1 MIKICLSRILGEQ
14 RINQAELARRT
25 GIRPSTIN
33 EWYHD
38 FVERVNLEHLDR
50 ICEVY
55 NAKLLTLLR
64 GLQIAKTIKKT
75 GVYLAFSSRLNVRFF
90 YRIFSFY
97 MQNFLILRAKLHQ
110 TRL

>member
-50 ICEVY
+50 ICEV
-55 NAKLLTLLR
+55 
-64 GLQIAKTIKKT
+64 LQCEITDIIERTPNSK
-75 GVYLAFSSRLNVRFF
+75 N
-90 YRIFSFY
+90 
-97 MQNFLILRAKLHQ
+97 H
-110 TRL
+110 

>member
-1 MIKICLSRILGEQ
+1 MTYRGMHMIKICLSRILGEQ

-50 ICEVY
+50 ICEV
-55 NAKLLTLLR
+55 
-64 GLQIAKTIKKT
+64 LQCEITDIIERTPNNK
-75 GVYLAFSSRLNVRFF
+75 N
-90 YRIFSFY
+90 
-97 MQNFLILRAKLHQ
+97 H
-110 TRL
+110 

>member
-1 MIKICLSRILGEQ
+1 MHMIKICLSRILGEQ

-50 ICEVY
+50 ICEV
-55 NAKLLTLLR
+55 
-64 GLQIAKTIKKT
+64 LQCEITDIIERTPNSK
-75 GVYLAFSSRLNVRFF
+75 N
-90 YRIFSFY
+90 
-97 MQNFLILRAKLHQ
+97 H
-110 TRL
+110 

>member
-1 MIKICLSRILGEQ
+1 MHMIKICLSRILGEQ

-50 ICEVY
+50 ICEV
-55 NAKLLTLLR
+55 
-64 GLQIAKTIKKT
+64 LQCEITDIIERTPNNK
-75 GVYLAFSSRLNVRFF
+75 N
-90 YRIFSFY
+90 
-97 MQNFLILRAKLHQ
+97 H
-110 TRL
+110 

>member
-1 MIKICLSRILGEQ
+1 MTYRGMHMIKICLSRILGEQ

-50 ICEVY
+50 ICEV
-55 NAKLLTLLR
+55 
-64 GLQIAKTIKKT
+64 LQCEITDIIERTPNSK
-75 GVYLAFSSRLNVRFF
+75 N
-90 YRIFSFY
+90 
-97 MQNFLILRAKLHQ
+97 H
-110 TRL
+110 

>member
-50 ICEVY
+50 ICEV
-55 NAKLLTLLR
+55 
-64 GLQIAKTIKKT
+64 LQCEITDIIERTPNNK
-75 GVYLAFSSRLNVRFF
+75 N
-90 YRIFSFY
+90 
-97 MQNFLILRAKLHQ
+97 H
-110 TRL
+110 